1 MRKDPLSAAVLVRVG
16 SIVDPVAFIGRAPH
30 QVDNFNKTVV
40 DPILG
45 KYHHC
50 LEEKC
55 DDTVSV

>member
-1 MRKDPLSAAVLVRVG
+1 MRKDPLFAAVHDRLD

-40 DPILG
+40 DPILV

-50 LEEKC
+50 LEEKS
-55 DDTVSV
+55 DDTVNV